1 MSAKRK
7 LKGSLL
13 SVIGFLLSPLSWWN
27 DLFVNVPLALALA
40 WLVSWF
46 WPRAFAVSFVTA
58 YWLTNVAGLVL
69 LQKGAREF
77 LGDAAN
83 PCSRKEWWKDLAV
96 SLLYTLVIVVL
107 VKLGLLQPL
116 PDYFRD
122 R

>member
-1 MSAKRK
+1 
-7 LKGSLL
+7 
-13 SVIGFLLSPLSWWN
+13 VIGFLLSPLSWWN
-27 DLFVNVPLALALA
+27 DLFVNVPVALALA

-46 WPRAFAVSFVTA
+46 WPRAFAASFVAA

-69 LQKGAREF
+69 LQKGAREL

-83 PCSRKEWWKDLAV
+83 PYSRKELWKDLAV

-107 VKLGLLQPL
+107 VKLGALQPL
-116 PDYFRD
+116 PNYFPD